1 MKPGKHQRSKQR
13 CQDIYLKVHDRGVD
27 NLLLCVH
34 TICINHV
41 TETLL
46 LVTSSVSS
54 KQLLSFVNGQ
64 DQKREQNHKTNN
76 FGESHNHSPL
86 LTMIEAFAR
95 LKNLFIC
102 SRTSYFRTVF
112 TLLLLT
118 MFSVSHIYSWQLAR
132 LRCFSLS
139 HAQGMFNLDRICKN
153 SQAKIWKP
161 A

>member
-13 CQDIYLKVHDRGVD
+13 RQDLYLKVHDRGVD

-34 TICINHV
+34 TICINLV

-64 DQKREQNHKTNN
+64 DQKREQNYKTNN
-76 FGESHNHSPL
+76 FVESHYHSPL

-95 LKNLFIC
+95 LKKLFVWL
-102 SRTSYFRTVF
+102 RVF
-112 TLLLLT
+112 VFLLL
-118 MFSVSHIYSWQLAR
+118 F
-132 LRCFSLS
+132 F
-139 HAQGMFNLDRICKN
+139 FFRI
-153 SQAKIWKP
+153 
-161 A
+161 